1 MRVLDDR
8 GRLAGRVNVVDAVA
22 AGILL
27 VLIPVAYGAFLLFRT
42 PAPTLVSIGPATM
55 LEGSRQ
61 RLEIDGTNLRPFMR
75 VSFDTT
81 PAKSFLIGS
90 TKYALVDLPDLKPGT
105 YDVVLYDYMQEA
117 ARLPKAFTV
126 APLATNVQLEVDG
139 AFKAASDAL
148 VANLK
153 VGDTFPATGN
163 AIAEVIAVGTPVPG
177 ELRVR
182 VGDEMV
188 RVASTDRDLP
198 ATLRVKCQSVRGPG
212 GTARCMVPGV
222 DEPVAV
228 APDALLALSTPQG
241 PLLFQI
247 ATGRAPKANRSGDR

>member
-8 GRLAGRVNVVDAVA
+8 GRLAGRVNVVDAA
-22 AGILL
+22 AAIVLL
-27 VLIPVAYGAFLLFRT
+27 VLIPAAYGAFLLFRT
-42 PAPTLVSIGPATM
+42 PRPTIVSVVPATL

-105 YDVVLYDYMQEA
+105 YDVVLYDYMQEV

-126 APLATNVQLEVDG
+126 APLASDVQLEVIG
-139 AFKAASDAL
+139 AFKSASDTLA
-148 VANLK
+148 ANLK
-153 VGDTFPATGN
+153 VGDKFPATGDP
-163 AIAEVIAVGTPVPG
+163 IAEVVAVGAPIPG

-182 VGDEMV
+182 VGDDMV
-188 RVASTDRDLP
+188 RVASAERDLP
-198 ATLRVKCQSVRGPG
+198 ATLRVRCRSVRAPD

-228 APDALLALSTPQG
+228 APDAFLTLPTPQG

-247 ATGRAPKANRSGDR
+247 GTARAPKANASDDR